1 MARPGADATGAIT
14 VRQAR
19 ELLADIESLSYSDE
33 REAYGIIGRTGFIVA
48 ELVRLLDAKDQ
59 PEQ

>member
-1 MARPGADATGAIT
+1 MGAIT

-19 ELLADIESLSYSDE
+19 ELLADIEALAYNDE

-48 ELVRLLDAKDQ
+48 ELVRLLDGEGPRK
-59 PEQ
+59 

>member
-1 MARPGADATGAIT
+1 MARHEADPMGAIT

-19 ELLADIESLSYSDE
+19 ELLADIEALAYNDE

-48 ELVRLLDAKDQ
+48 ELVRLLDGEGPRK
-59 PEQ
+59 